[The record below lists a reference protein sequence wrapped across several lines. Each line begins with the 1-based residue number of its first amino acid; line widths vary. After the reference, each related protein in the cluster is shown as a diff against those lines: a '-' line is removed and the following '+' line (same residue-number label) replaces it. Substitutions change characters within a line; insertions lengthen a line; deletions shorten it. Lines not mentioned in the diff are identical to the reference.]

1 MSLGSAASLVEEPF
15 PFSHTIRVESQSK
28 NRSDYDLHHP
38 KSHHPYMRKRERL
51 WRLLHQHPSNHSC
64 LRIFDVMVVLPE
76 PFGPAITIRTGRC
89 SVPLLLPH
97 ASTGRAP
104 RQKAPPCSSTDSC
117 QLSVVSYASLFCC
130 KNSKKLRN
138 ISEKPHFSSIRM

>member
-51 WRLLHQHPSNHSC
+51 WRLLQQHPC
-64 LRIFDVMVVLPE
+64 PLRDIFHILFKERPISRTIEQTGKLVV
-76 PFGPAITIRTGRC
+76 
-89 SVPLLLPH
+89 
-97 ASTGRAP
+97 
-104 RQKAPPCSSTDSC
+104 
-117 QLSVVSYASLFCC
+117 
-130 KNSKKLRN
+130 N
-138 ISEKPHFSSIRM
+138 